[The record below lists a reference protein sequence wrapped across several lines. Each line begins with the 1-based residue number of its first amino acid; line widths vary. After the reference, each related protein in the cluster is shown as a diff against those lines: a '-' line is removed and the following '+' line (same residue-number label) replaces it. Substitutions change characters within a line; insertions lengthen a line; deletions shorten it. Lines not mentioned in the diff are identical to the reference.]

1 MSFFRIGI
9 AALAFAV
16 VGATL
21 LGPRRSL
28 AQNAPAAGA
37 KDEDDDDM
45 GAPTPKKHKAATQA
59 PSDDDDQT
67 KSGPKLDQATMD
79 QAKATLIKYL
89 NNVKAKKWKEARQEI
104 HPLTLKLIEQVK
116 KRLGE
121 ERHSMAP
128 WYWAKESFYM
138 TNYKITDMTSAA
150 HGTVVAQT
158 LEDSYQVE
166 EKGDLQGEKAVY
178 LLGKQGGHWYVVDK
192 KNEADGFTPDSL
204 KYGYPKYFDEP

>member
-1 MSFFRIGI
+1 MRFSRIGL
-9 AALAFAV
+9 AALALAV
-16 VGATL
+16 SGTAL
-21 LGPRRSL
+21 LTPHAGY
-28 AQNAPAAGA
+28 AQEAPAAGA
-37 KDEDDDDM
+37 KDEDDDDV
-45 GAPTPKKHKAATQA
+45 GTPTPKHHKAASQA
-59 PSDDDDQT
+59 QGDDDDQT

-79 QAKATLIKYL
+79 QAKATLVKYL
-89 NNVKAKKWKEARQEI
+89 NAVKAKKWKDARQDI

-128 WYWAKESFYM
+128 WYWAKSSFYM
-138 TNYKITDMTSAA
+138 TNYKITDLTSAA

-158 LEDSYQVE
+158 LEDSFQVE
-166 EKGDLQGEKAVY
+166 EKGELQGEKAAY
-178 LLGKQGGHWYVVDK
+178 LLGKQGGRWYVVDK